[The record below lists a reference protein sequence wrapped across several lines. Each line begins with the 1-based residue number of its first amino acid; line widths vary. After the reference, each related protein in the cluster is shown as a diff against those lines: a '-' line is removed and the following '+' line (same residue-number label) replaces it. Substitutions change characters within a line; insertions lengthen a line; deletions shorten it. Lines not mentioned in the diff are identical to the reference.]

1 MSVGTPEIEQQ
12 IEGPHEPTEEELLLV
27 SSDLDDCPEVWQGE
41 LGSYVLETHKRL
53 RQVEAFFSSWTIVS
67 GIAFI
72 PVHSSDHDA

>member
-1 MSVGTPEIEQQ
+1 M
-12 IEGPHEPTEEELLLV
+12 LV

-72 PVHSSDHDA
+72 SLHSSDHDA